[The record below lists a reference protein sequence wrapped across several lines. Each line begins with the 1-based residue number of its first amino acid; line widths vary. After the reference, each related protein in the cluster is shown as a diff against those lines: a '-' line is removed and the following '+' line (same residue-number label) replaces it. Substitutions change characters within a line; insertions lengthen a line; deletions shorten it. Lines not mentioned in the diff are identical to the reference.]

1 MDNKRLFVII
11 RYIAILFLILSIS
24 IADRD
29 VVDVYSVIMMLV
41 FIINNQ
47 IRFFMLR
54 NNTLVVI
61 LSITAE
67 VAITFFLYTNYG
79 GILLFYFI
87 TAIFD
92 GGFLIK
98 GKLSYVVN
106 SIVIILA
113 AIMGRNLKRQIVT

>member
-113 AIMGRNLKRQIVT
+113 AIMGRNLRRQIVT